1 MVSVTVS
8 KSGEDM
14 NDVKEPHISYGQE
27 NAAELQTFVDA
38 IQKAKKVNGIVDI
51 VKPDFLLN
59 ITFRKQN
66 NC

>member
-8 KSGEDM
+8 KIGEDM

-51 VKPDFLLN
+51 VKPDFLL
-59 ITFRKQN
+59 KY
-66 NC
+66 